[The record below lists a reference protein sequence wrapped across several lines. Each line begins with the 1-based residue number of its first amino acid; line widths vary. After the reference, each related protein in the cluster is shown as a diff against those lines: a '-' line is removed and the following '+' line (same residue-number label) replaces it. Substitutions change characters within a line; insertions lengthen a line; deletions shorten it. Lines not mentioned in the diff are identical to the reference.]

1 MVTALMQK
9 SALIAL
15 MKEHR
20 FRDES
25 DLAEVA
31 RLAEKYPWCAAF
43 QVLRAMGAK
52 QYDKLDAR
60 EDINRAA
67 VYIGDRTKLYA
78 YTAGP
83 FTAVAEG
90 APAAE
95 PESAPPAAHTSAASA
110 RALHPGAPD
119 EKPSAADPSG
129 DPDPLEVQI
138 LSAAAARLGE
148 MAAEEVSADA
158 PLPEKKDRPD
168 PAADTGGAADD
179 FAAYG
184 AFAKWLRDLDG
195 EERSEKPQRKSAL
208 PADDILEKFIAQSP
222 QITQSKASFF
232 SPARMGKMSLI
243 EDETFVTETL
253 AKIYEKQQDYKKAAR
268 AYARLGL
275 KYPEKSTYFAT
286 LQKQA
291 EAKIK

>member
-1 MVTALMQK
+1 MVAAFMQK

-20 FRDES
+20 FSDES
-25 DLAEVA
+25 DLSEVD

-43 QVLRAMGAK
+43 QVLRAVGAK

-60 EDINRAA
+60 EHINRAA
-67 VYIGDRTKLYA
+67 VYIGDRSKLYT

-83 FTAVAEG
+83 FAAIAHPSPEPELTPQAEQNPAASASPSFPA
-90 APAAE
+90 APAE
-95 PESAPPAAHTSAASA
+95 KNSASAAS
-110 RALHPGAPD
+110 
-119 EKPSAADPSG
+119 E

-138 LSAAAARLGE
+138 LSAAAARWGE
-148 MAAEEVSADA
+148 MAAEEVSADG
-158 PLPEKKDRPD
+158 PLPGEKSRPD
-168 PAADTGGAADD
+168 AAEETDGAEDD
-179 FAAYG
+179 IAAYG

-195 EERSEKPQRKSAL
+195 EDGREKPERKSNL
-208 PADDILEKFIAQSP
+208 PADDMLEKFIAQSP

-232 SPARMGKMSLI
+232 SPSRMGKMSLV

-253 AKIYEKQQDYKKAAR
+253 AKVYERQQDYKKAAR

-275 KYPEKSTYFAT
+275 KYPEKSTYFDT

>member
-15 MKEHR
+15 MKEYR
-20 FRDES
+20 FSDES
-25 DLAEVA
+25 DLGEVD

-43 QVLRAMGAK
+43 QVLRAVGAK

-60 EDINRAA
+60 DHINRAA

-78 YTAGP
+78 YTARP
-83 FTAVAEG
+83 LTTTARSSHEVEPVPQSDQDPCASAAPSLPE
-90 APAAE
+90 APAE
-95 PESAPPAAHTSAASA
+95 KSPAAASS
-110 RALHPGAPD
+110 
-119 EKPSAADPSG
+119 E

-138 LSAAAARLGE
+138 LSAAAARWGE
-148 MAAEEVSADA
+148 MAAEEVSADG
-158 PLPEKKDRPD
+158 PLPEKKNRPD
-168 PAADTGGAADD
+168 AAEETDGAEDD

-184 AFAKWLRDLDG
+184 AFAKWLRDLDDEDG
-195 EERSEKPQRKSAL
+195 GDKPESKSNL
-208 PADDILEKFIAQSP
+208 PADDMLEKFIAQSP

-232 SPARMGKMSLI
+232 SPSRMGKMSLV

-253 AKIYEKQQDYKKAAR
+253 AKVYEQQQDYKKAAR